1 MICEVIIMLE
11 YLPWAQSTLEKAL
24 EKYTRGTFSILDV
37 ELGGECNY
45 HCVYCDSPDRKKK
58 CTIPMDAFENLIS
71 TQRFDW
77 LFICGL
83 GEPTYNHNYDI
94 LLKMLSLCEQYNVKC
109 SIFSNL
115 SNLTPELIH
124 YIEAEVLYIFFKY
137 DSSQTSTVKM
147 LYGIKSAQQQIQT
160 VKNMKKYVRCK
171 DNKTN
176 LAASIVPTQLNYKDI
191 MNIVEECVNA
201 NIFPLLGE
209 LESSGKG
216 ETNYENLCLNS
227 EELKKIKDNTE
238 ELLGHEYQIPVCPSV
253 ISGIHFS
260 SDSYITVDA
269 FSGLSCHWFWLEEPK
284 VYQLFQFNADSSL
297 TEMTDKILNYR
308 TKRLKD
314 VEIYMRNKK
323 DVGGAFGGCGGKIG
337 TIFEYYLK
345 CHKGVRV

>member
-1 MICEVIIMLE
+1 MLE

-24 EKYTRGTFSILDV
+24 EKYAGRTFSILDV

-45 HCVYCDSPDRKKK
+45 HCVYCDSPNRKKK
-58 CTIPMDAFENLIS
+58 CKIPMEAFEDLIS
-71 TQRFDW
+71 TQKFDW

-83 GEPTYNHNYDI
+83 GEPTYNQNYNI
-94 LLKMLSLCEQYNVKC
+94 LLSMLLLCERYGVKC

-124 YIEAEVLYIFFKY
+124 YIKAEVLYIFFKY
-137 DSSQTSTVKM
+137 DSSQTSKVKM
-147 LYGIKSAQQQIQT
+147 LYGIKSAQQQIET
-160 VKNMKKYVRCK
+160 VKSMKKYVICK

-176 LAASIVPTQLNYKDI
+176 IAASIVPTQLNYKDI

-209 LESSGKG
+209 LELSGKG
-216 ETNYENLCLNS
+216 ETNYENLCLNP

-238 ELLGHEYQIPVCPSV
+238 DLLGHEYQIPVCPSV

-284 VYQLFQFNADSSL
+284 INQLLQFNADASL
-297 TEMTDKILNYR
+297 TEMTDLILNYR
-308 TKRLKD
+308 NERLKD
-314 VEIYMRNKK
+314 VEAYMREKR

-337 TIFEYYLK
+337 TIFKQYLAY
-345 CHKGVRV
+345 HKRI

>member
-1 MICEVIIMLE
+1 
-11 YLPWAQSTLEKAL
+11 
-24 EKYTRGTFSILDV
+24 
-37 ELGGECNY
+37 
-45 HCVYCDSPDRKKK
+45 
-58 CTIPMDAFENLIS
+58 MDAFENLIS

-83 GEPTYNHNYDI
+83 GEPTYNHNYEI

-137 DSSQTSTVKM
+137 DSSQTSKVKM

-160 VKNMKKYVRCK
+160 VKSMKKYVHCK

-191 MNIVEECVNA
+191 MSIVEECVNA

-269 FSGLSCHWFWLEEPK
+269 FSGLSCHWFWLEEPN
-284 VYQLFQFNADSSL
+284 VYQLLQFNADSSL
-297 TEMTDKILNYR
+297 MQMTDKILDYR

-314 VEIYMRNKK
+314 VEAYMCNKK